1 MACSLV
7 QIIDPSECVGNSLSK
22 INSNFTNLQTNVC
35 NLLASTNIP
44 IGGIIMYS
52 GSLGNFTNSRGNSNA
67 DVAAYGLCDGTVF
80 GSLSSPDLRGRFII
94 GQGTGTGIDNTTY
107 TQGLTGGENTHTLTT
122 LEMPSHAH
130 IDPYGEEQAGGA
142 QANNGFKGSDGTIYN
157 FPIVPNTSGAWG
169 SGSSDTNQ
177 SLYYT
182 SATGGGLAH
191 NNMPPW
197 FALAYIIRVV

>member
-52 GSLGNFTNSRGNSNA
+52 GSLGNFTNSRGNSNT
-67 DVAAYGLCDGTVF
+67 DVAAYGLCDGNVF
-80 GSLSSPDLRGRFII
+80 GSLSSPDLKGRFII
-94 GQGTGTGIDNTTY
+94 GQITTY
-107 TQGLTGGENTHTLTT
+107 PSLSSGGESSHVLST
-122 LEMPSHAH
+122 LEMPSHTH
-130 IDPYGEEQAGGA
+130 VDPYNEGGPNSWTAPNGITYNWTTIPNTAGGP
-142 QANNGFKGSDGTIYN
+142 GSAGGTDYDQ
-157 FPIVPNTSGAWG
+157 VGLLNTG
-169 SGSSDTNQ
+169 
-177 SLYYT
+177 
-182 SATGGGLAH
+182 ATGGGLPH

-197 FALAYIIRVV
+197 FALAYIIRVI